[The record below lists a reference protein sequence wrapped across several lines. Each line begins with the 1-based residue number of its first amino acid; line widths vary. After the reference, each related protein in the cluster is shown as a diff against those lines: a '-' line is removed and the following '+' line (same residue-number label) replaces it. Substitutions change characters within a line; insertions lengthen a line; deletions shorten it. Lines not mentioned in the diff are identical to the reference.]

1 MNGRHC
7 TRCGTALEAGAGFCR
22 ACGMPAGAAYPEVK
36 RVAPAGRG
44 GGKSASRPVFA
55 VGCMVV
61 FVALAWVFLSQL
73 NAVWQYRATRQGDLG
88 NRIVRSLA
96 GKDAAKASD
105 EYFELLKARNYDE
118 AYKML
123 DGEAQ
128 RALDFQTFTD
138 LMKGIEER
146 MGARRKHSLVNAQV
160 RKVIAGKSSSEFF
173 TLRFSSDFAKGPA
186 VEEVTLKKIDGIM
199 YVHYYDIKSDLIPPE
214 EHIRPRRPDDDG
226 GGDWPQQREP
236 EPREPER
243 PREKPTLTI

>member
-22 ACGMPAGAAYPEVK
+22 ACGMPAGVDLPEVK
-36 RVAPAGRG
+36 RVAPVGRG
-44 GGKSASRPVFA
+44 GGTGAKRPVFA

-61 FVALAWVFLSQL
+61 FVGLAWVFLSQL

-96 GKDAAKASD
+96 GKDAARASD
-105 EYFELLKARNYDE
+105 EYFALLKGRDYDE

-128 RALDFQTFTD
+128 GALDFQTFTD
-138 LMKGIEER
+138 LMKGIEEKL
-146 MGARRKHSLVNAQV
+146 GARRKHSLMNAQV
-160 RKVIAGKSSSEFF
+160 RKVIAGKASSEFF
-173 TLRFSSDFAKGPA
+173 VLRFSSDFEKGPA

-199 YVHYYDIKSDLIPPE
+199 YVHYYDIKSELIPPE
-214 EHIRPRRPDDDG
+214 DHIRPRRPDDG
-226 GGDWPQQREP
+226 GGDWR
-236 EPREPER
+236 REPER
-243 PREKPTLTI
+243 RGPDQPREKPTLTI